1 MDDYEEG
8 YVRSVEKEVDE
19 IRAAAL
25 RLVQTIRP
33 EIEAVIDRRTLDDY
47 SEKIWDYPGKWYLYF
62 RLPAGFRSRE
72 ELIAAIARETLA
84 YFSKKS

>member
-47 SEKIWDYPGKWYLYF
+47 SEKIWDYPGKWSLYF